1 MSHQRTLK
9 TPVSHD
15 DGIYEA
21 AASILLRSLKE
32 RREDVRLVGVTVS
45 DLVPEVPQMA
55 MFQRPDEKLRSLS
68 AAVDRVRDRYGFT
81 SLQRG
86 RTFVL
91 AGHFPSERRGYILK
105 TASLS
110 R

>member
-1 MSHQRTLK
+1 MVL
-9 TPVSHD
+9 
-15 DGIYEA
+15 
-21 AASILLRSLKE
+21 
-32 RREDVRLVGVTVS
+32 
-45 DLVPEVPQMA
+45 DLVPDVPQMA
-55 MFQRPDEKLRSLS
+55 LFQRPDEKLRSLS
-68 AAVDRVRDRYGFT
+68 AAVEQGAGQVRVQ

-91 AGHFPSERRGYILK
+91 AGHFPSERWGYILK